1 MSQEKTQWTV
11 SDHLDE
17 SGEVI
22 FERGGKVLIERLYE
36 LAHKGYKP
44 DFDMDFTESIWLH
57 HPARKDRWPYDTLIL
72 YPSGY
77 VVSLQT
83 SEPLRINPW
92 ETDKF
97 EQFLKIIPMPTL
109 ADKTRVFRA
118 GVSAWILIAIFVGAI
133 SVGGEWVAGVLGFHP
148 R

>member
-1 MSQEKTQWTV
+1 VSQEETQWTV

-17 SGEVI
+17 CGEVI

-44 DFDMDFTESIWLH
+44 DFDMDFTESIWLRH
-57 HPARKDRWPYDTLIL
+57 SARKDRWPYDTLIL
-72 YPSGY
+72 YPSGC

-83 SEPLRINPW
+83 REALRIDPW

-97 EQFLKIIPMPTL
+97 EKFLKMIPMPTL
-109 ADKTRVFRA
+109 GDKTRVFRA
-118 GVSAWILIAIFVGAI
+118 SVSAWILIAIFVGAF
-133 SVGGEWVAGVLGFHP
+133 SFGAEWVASVLGFHA